1 MANETKTIY
10 VRISL
15 FGATAEKWEA
25 KNPVLLMDEIGR
37 ERDTNKI
44 KIGDGITPWNE
55 LDYFGD
61 DMDAAISV
69 VQNKLAALQ
78 GSKEGVVKAADTLA
92 TARKING
99 IAFDGSKDITI
110 TDNTKIP
117 LSQMGVAGG
126 VATLDA
132 SGLIPAV
139 QLPSFVDDVLEGYYY
154 NGKFYKEAAHTTEIT
169 GEQGKLY
176 VSLDTNI
183 QWRWSGSTWIDIRH
197 QLDIASEAEAK
208 AGTDDSKAM
217 TPKKVKVA
225 IEASEAKAANT
236 YEPKISNKG
245 TAFNVNFGT
254 GAGEACEGNDKR
266 LSDART
272 PKGAAGGDLSGSYP
286 NPTIG
291 AGKVTTAKIADGAV
305 TDAKITAL
313 NIMKLQ
319 LNDGDTLILDG
330 GTIE

>member
-1 MANETKTIY
+1 MANATKTIY

-15 FGATAEKWEA
+15 FGATADKWKT

-55 LDYFGD
+55 LGYFGS
-61 DMDAAISV
+61 DMDAAITAL
-69 VQNKLAALQ
+69 QTKLTALQ
-78 GSKEGVVKAADTLA
+78 GSKDGVVKAADKLA

-117 LSQMGVAGG
+117 LDKMGVAGG
-126 VATLDA
+126 VATLDD
-132 SGLIPAV
+132 SGLIPPA

-154 NGKFYKEAAHTTEIT
+154 NGKFYKEAEHKTEIM

-183 QWRWSGSTWIDIRH
+183 QWRWSGSTWIDIGH
-197 QLDIASEAEAK
+197 QLDIASETEAK
-208 AGTDDSKAM
+208 AGTNDSKAM

-225 IEASEAKAANT
+225 IDASEAKAAET
-236 YEPKISNKG
+236 YEPKITAKG
-245 TAFNVNFGT
+245 TAFNKNFGT
-254 GAGEACEGNDKR
+254 EAGTVTEGNDAR

-272 PKGAAGGDLSGSYP
+272 PKGAAGGDLSGNYP

-305 TDAKITAL
+305 TDAKIAAL